1 VAGHRGGRDRRP
13 AVRGRGLVS
22 AARQRDA
29 VADGRARRQ
38 RGVHVH
44 AVRGRAGRG
53 SRRGRGGRPPAPVG
67 HDAGRHRSAKL
78 RPVHRHRP
86 LVRPPGGDHA
96 VIILL

>member
-29 VADGRARRQ
+29 GADGRARRQ
-38 RGVHVH
+38 RGVHIH

-53 SRRGRGGRPPAPVG
+53 SRRGRGGRPPAAVG
-67 HDAGRHRSAKL
+67 HDAGRHRSAKP
-78 RPVHRHRP
+78 RPVHRHCS

-96 VIILL
+96 VMTL